1 MNYIKKINCLIL
13 VSITIF
19 SFSCSKRLDLEPPIG
34 LSSVDVYK
42 DASNYEKVIA
52 KLYAGMSLS
61 GLHGPSGNPDIV
73 GIDEGFSQY
82 IRVLWNLQELPTDHA
97 ICRWNDVGIPE
108 MCKMEW
114 SADNSFVKAM
124 YSRIYFQ
131 IPIANVFIKESSD
144 ESMDEKGFTTEQQN
158 EIRIYRAEARFLRA
172 LSYYHAMDL
181 FGSVPFVD
189 ETTPIGVF
197 YPEQLERVELFNWLE
212 NELIAIENT
221 LISPSQVLYG
231 RASQAAAQSLLAKM
245 YLNAEVYTG
254 TARWADCVT
263 YCDKIINDG
272 TFSLD
277 NNYSNL
283 FMADNHTSSEIIF
296 PICFDGQYTQTWGG
310 TTFLICAALGS
321 TMDAS
326 DYGMNNGWNGLR
338 ATPTFVNIFTD
349 STLDSRWK
357 FHVSGEKVISGDTVT
372 VYQDVN
378 IGEVLTN
385 CPDTSGYL
393 IGKFSNIDQMGNPG
407 SHVSLTHSDTD
418 FPMFRLADVYL
429 MLAEASLETGDQNT
443 ALTYVNMIRER
454 AYGNSNHVFSTVSL
468 DDIVNERSKEL
479 YWECTRRTDLIR
491 YNKFTGSDLLWSF
504 KGGTTDGSSVDNF
517 RNLYPLPTYDIVNNP
532 NLVQN
537 SGY

>member
-263 YCDKIINDG
+263 YCNKIINDG

-454 AYGNSNHVFSTVSL
+454 AYGNSNHVYSTVSL

>member
-1 MNYIKKINCLIL
+1 MNYIKKINYLIL

-19 SFSCSKRLDLEPPIG
+19 SISCSKRLDLEPPIG

-42 DASNYEKVIA
+42 DADNYEKVIA

-144 ESMDEKGFTTEQQN
+144 ESMNDKGFTTEQQN

-189 ETTPIGVF
+189 ESTPIGVF
-197 YPEQLERVELFNWLE
+197 YPQQIERAELFDWLE

-221 LISPSQVLYG
+221 LTTPSQVPYG

-254 TARWADCVT
+254 TSRWSDCIT
-263 YCDKIINDG
+263 YCNKVINSG
-272 TFSLD
+272 AFALD

-283 FMADNHTSSEIIF
+283 FMADNHSSSEIIF

-349 STLDSRWK
+349 STLDTRWK
-357 FHVSGEKVISGDTVT
+357 FHTSGEKVISGDTVT
-372 VYQDVN
+372 IYQDVN

-393 IGKFSNIDQMGNPG
+393 VGKFSNLDQMGNPG

-429 MLAEASLETGDQNT
+429 MLAEASLQNGDAGT
-443 ALTYVNMIRER
+443 ALTYMNYIRER
-454 AYGNSNHVFSTVSL
+454 AYQGSSYNFSSVTLNDVL
-468 DDIVNERSKEL
+468 EERSKEL

-504 KGGTTDGSSVDNF
+504 KGGATDGSSVDNRF
-517 RNLYPLPTYDIVNNP
+517 NLYPLPTYDIVNNP

>member
-1 MNYIKKINCLIL
+1 MNYIKKINYLIL

-19 SFSCSKRLDLEPPIG
+19 SISCSKRLDLEPPIG

-42 DASNYEKVIA
+42 DADNYEKVIA

-144 ESMDEKGFTTEQQN
+144 ESMNDKGFTTEQQN

-189 ETTPIGVF
+189 ESTPIGVF
-197 YPEQLERVELFNWLE
+197 YPQQIERAELFDWLE

-221 LISPSQVLYG
+221 LTTPSQVPYG

-254 TARWADCVT
+254 NARWSDCIT
-263 YCDKIINDG
+263 YCNKVINTG
-272 TFSLD
+272 AFALD

-283 FMADNHTSSEIIF
+283 FMADNHSSSEIIF

-349 STLDSRWK
+349 STLDTRWK
-357 FHVSGEKVISGDTVT
+357 FHTSGEKVISGDTVT
-372 VYQDVN
+372 IYQDVN

-393 IGKFSNIDQMGNPG
+393 VGKFSNLDQMGNPG

-429 MLAEASLETGDQNT
+429 MLAEASLQNGDAGT
-443 ALTYVNMIRER
+443 ALTYMNYIRER
-454 AYGNSNHVFSTVSL
+454 AYQGSSYNFSSVTLNDVL
-468 DDIVNERSKEL
+468 EERSKEL

-504 KGGTTDGSSVDNF
+504 KGGATDGSSVDNRF
-517 RNLYPLPTYDIVNNP
+517 NLYPLPTYDIVNNP

>member
-1 MNYIKKINCLIL
+1 MNYIKKINYLIL

-19 SFSCSKRLDLEPPIG
+19 SISCSKRLDLEPPIG

-42 DASNYEKVIA
+42 DADNYEKVIA

-144 ESMDEKGFTTEQQN
+144 ESMNDKGFTTEQQN

-189 ETTPIGVF
+189 ESTPIGVF
-197 YPEQLERVELFNWLE
+197 YPQQIERAELFEWLE

-254 TARWADCVT
+254 TSRWLDCIS
-263 YCDKIINDG
+263 YCNKVINTG
-272 TFSLD
+272 AFTLD

-283 FMADNHTSSEIIF
+283 FMADNHSSSEIIF

-349 STLDSRWK
+349 STLDTRWK
-357 FHVSGEKVISGDTVT
+357 FHTSGEKVISGDTVT
-372 VYQDVN
+372 IYQDVN

-393 IGKFSNIDQMGNPG
+393 VGKFSNLDQMGNPG

-429 MLAEASLETGDQNT
+429 MLAEASLQNGDAGT
-443 ALTYVNMIRER
+443 ALTYMNYIRER
-454 AYGNSNHVFSTVSL
+454 AYQGSSYNFSSVTLNDVL
-468 DDIVNERSKEL
+468 EERSKEL

-504 KGGTTDGSSVDNF
+504 KGGATDGSSVDNRF
-517 RNLYPLPTYDIVNNP
+517 NLYPLPTYDIVNNP

>member
-1 MNYIKKINCLIL
+1 MNYIKKINYLIL
-13 VSITIF
+13 VSITIL
-19 SFSCSKRLDLEPPIG
+19 SISCSKRLDLEPPIG

-42 DASNYEKVIA
+42 DADNYEKVIA

-144 ESMDEKGFTTEQQN
+144 ESMNDKGFTTEQQN
-158 EIRIYRAEARFLRA
+158 EIRTYRAEARFLRA

-189 ETTPIGVF
+189 ESTPIGVF
-197 YPEQLERVELFNWLE
+197 YPQQIERAELFDWLE

-221 LISPSQVLYG
+221 LTSPSQVPYG
-231 RASQAAAQSLLAKM
+231 RASQAAAQSLLAKI

-254 TARWADCVT
+254 TSRWTDCIT
-263 YCDKIINDG
+263 YCNKVINNG
-272 TFSLD
+272 AFSLD

-283 FMADNHTSSEIIF
+283 FMADNHSSSEIIF

-349 STLDSRWK
+349 SSLDTRWK
-357 FHVSGEKVISGDTVT
+357 FHTSGEKVISGDTVT
-372 VYQDVN
+372 IYQDVN

-393 IGKFSNIDQMGNPG
+393 VGKFSNLDQMGNPG

-429 MLAEASLETGDQNT
+429 MLAEASLQNGDAGT
-443 ALTYVNMIRER
+443 ALTYMNYIRER
-454 AYGNSNHVFSTVSL
+454 AYQGSSYNFSSVTLNDVL
-468 DDIVNERSKEL
+468 EERSKEL

-504 KGGTTDGSSVDNF
+504 KGGTTDGSSVDNRF
-517 RNLYPLPTYDIVNNP
+517 NLYPLPTYDIVNNP

>member
-1 MNYIKKINCLIL
+1 MNYIKKINYLIL
-13 VSITIF
+13 VSITIL
-19 SFSCSKRLDLEPPIG
+19 SISCSKRLDLEPPIG

-42 DASNYEKVIA
+42 DADNYEKVIA

-144 ESMDEKGFTTEQQN
+144 ESMNDKGFTTEQQN

-189 ETTPIGVF
+189 ESTPIGVF
-197 YPEQLERVELFNWLE
+197 YPQQIERAELFDWLE
-212 NELIAIENT
+212 NELIAIENILT
-221 LISPSQVLYG
+221 SPSQILYG

-254 TARWADCVT
+254 NARWSDCIT
-263 YCDKIINDG
+263 YCNKVINTG
-272 TFSLD
+272 AFALD

-283 FMADNHTSSEIIF
+283 FMADNHSSSEIIF

-349 STLDSRWK
+349 STLDTRWK
-357 FHVSGEKVISGDTVT
+357 FHTSGEKVISGDTVT
-372 VYQDVN
+372 IYQDVN

-385 CPDTSGYL
+385 CPDTSGFL
-393 IGKFSNIDQMGNPG
+393 VGKFSNLDQMGNPG

-429 MLAEASLETGDQNT
+429 MLAEASLQNGDAVT
-443 ALTYVNMIRER
+443 ALTYMNYIRER
-454 AYGNSNHVFSTVSL
+454 AYQGSSYNFSSVTLNDVL
-468 DDIVNERSKEL
+468 EERSKEL

-504 KGGTTDGSSVDNF
+504 KGGATDGSSVDNRF
-517 RNLYPLPTYDIVNNP
+517 NLYPLPTYDIVNNP

>member
-1 MNYIKKINCLIL
+1 MNYIKKINYLIL
-13 VSITIF
+13 VSITIL
-19 SFSCSKRLDLEPPIG
+19 SISCSKRLDLEPPIG

-42 DASNYEKVIA
+42 DADNYEKVIA

-144 ESMDEKGFTTEQQN
+144 ESMNDKGFTTEQQN

-189 ETTPIGVF
+189 ESTPIGVF
-197 YPEQLERVELFNWLE
+197 YPQQIERAELFDWLE

-221 LISPSQVLYG
+221 LTSPSQVPYG

-254 TARWADCVT
+254 TSRWSDCIT
-263 YCDKIINDG
+263 YCNKVINTG
-272 TFSLD
+272 AFALD

-283 FMADNHTSSEIIF
+283 FMADNHSSSEIIF

-349 STLDSRWK
+349 STLDTRWK
-357 FHVSGEKVISGDTVT
+357 FHTSGEKVISGDTVT
-372 VYQDVN
+372 IYQDVN

-393 IGKFSNIDQMGNPG
+393 VGKFSNLDQMGNPG

-429 MLAEASLETGDQNT
+429 MLAEASLQNGDAGT
-443 ALTYVNMIRER
+443 ALTYMNYIRER
-454 AYGNSNHVFSTVSL
+454 AYQGSSYNFSSVTLNDVL
-468 DDIVNERSKEL
+468 EERSKEL

-504 KGGTTDGSSVDNF
+504 KGGATDGSSVDNRF
-517 RNLYPLPTYDIVNNP
+517 NLYPLPTYDIVNNP

>member
-1 MNYIKKINCLIL
+1 MNYIKKINYLIL
-13 VSITIF
+13 VSITIL
-19 SFSCSKRLDLEPPIG
+19 SYSCSKRLDLEPPIG

-42 DASNYEKVIA
+42 DADNYEKVIA

-144 ESMDEKGFTTEQQN
+144 ESMNDKGFTTEQQN

-189 ETTPIGVF
+189 ESTPIGVF
-197 YPEQLERVELFNWLE
+197 YPQQIERAELFDWLE
-212 NELIAIENT
+212 DELIAIENT
-221 LISPSQVLYG
+221 LTTPSQVPYG

-254 TARWADCVT
+254 TSRWSDCIT
-263 YCDKIINDG
+263 YCNKVINTG
-272 TFSLD
+272 AFALD

-283 FMADNHTSSEIIF
+283 FMADNHSSSEIIF

-349 STLDSRWK
+349 SSLDTRWK
-357 FHVSGEKVISGDTVT
+357 FHTSGEKVISGDTVT
-372 VYQDVN
+372 IYQDVN

-393 IGKFSNIDQMGNPG
+393 VGKFSNLDQMGNPG

-429 MLAEASLETGDQNT
+429 MLAEASLQNGDAGT
-443 ALTYVNMIRER
+443 ALTYMNYIRER
-454 AYGNSNHVFSTVSL
+454 AYQGSSYNFSSVTLNDVL
-468 DDIVNERSKEL
+468 EERSKEL

-491 YNKFTGSDLLWSF
+491 YNKFTGSELLWSF
-504 KGGTTDGSSVDNF
+504 KGGATDGSSVDNRF
-517 RNLYPLPTYDIVNNP
+517 NLYPLPTYDIVNNP

>member
-1 MNYIKKINCLIL
+1 MNYIKKINHLIL

-19 SFSCSKRLDLEPPIG
+19 SISCSKRLDLEPPIG

-42 DASNYEKVIA
+42 DADNYEKVIA

-144 ESMDEKGFTTEQQN
+144 ESMNDKGFTTEQQN

-189 ETTPIGVF
+189 ESTPIGVF
-197 YPEQLERVELFNWLE
+197 YPQQIERAELFDWLE

-221 LISPSQVLYG
+221 LTTPSQVPYG

-254 TARWADCVT
+254 TSRWSDCIT
-263 YCDKIINDG
+263 YCNKVINSG
-272 TFSLD
+272 AFALD

-283 FMADNHTSSEIIF
+283 FMADNHSSSEIIF

-349 STLDSRWK
+349 STLDTRWK
-357 FHVSGEKVISGDTVT
+357 FHTSGEKVISGDTVT
-372 VYQDVN
+372 IYQDVN

-393 IGKFSNIDQMGNPG
+393 VGKFSNLDQMGNPG

-429 MLAEASLETGDQNT
+429 MLAEASLQNGDAGT
-443 ALTYVNMIRER
+443 ALTYMNYIRER
-454 AYGNSNHVFSTVSL
+454 AYQGSSYNFSSVTLNDVL
-468 DDIVNERSKEL
+468 EERSKEL

-504 KGGTTDGSSVDNF
+504 KGGATDGSSVDNRF
-517 RNLYPLPTYDIVNNP
+517 NLYPLPTYDIVNNP

>member
-1 MNYIKKINCLIL
+1 MNYIKKINYLIL
-13 VSITIF
+13 VSITIL

-42 DASNYEKVIA
+42 DADNYEKVIA

-144 ESMDEKGFTTEQQN
+144 ESMNDKGFTTEQQN

-189 ETTPIGVF
+189 ESTPIGVF
-197 YPEQLERVELFNWLE
+197 YPQQIERAELFDWLE
-212 NELIAIENT
+212 DELIAIENILT
-221 LISPSQVLYG
+221 TPSQVSYG

-254 TARWADCVT
+254 TSRWSDCIT
-263 YCDKIINDG
+263 YCNKVINTG
-272 TFSLD
+272 AFALD

-283 FMADNHTSSEIIF
+283 FMADNHSSSEIIF

-349 STLDSRWK
+349 SSLDTRWK
-357 FHVSGEKVISGDTVT
+357 FHTSGEKVISGDTVT
-372 VYQDVN
+372 IYQDVN

-393 IGKFSNIDQMGNPG
+393 VGKFSNLDQMGNPG

-429 MLAEASLETGDQNT
+429 MLAEASLQNGDAGT
-443 ALTYVNMIRER
+443 ALTYMNYIRER
-454 AYGNSNHVFSTVSL
+454 AYQGSSYNFSSVTLNDVL
-468 DDIVNERSKEL
+468 EERSKEL

-504 KGGTTDGSSVDNF
+504 KGGATDGSSVDNRF
-517 RNLYPLPTYDIVNNP
+517 NLYPLPTYDIVNNP